1 MLRPLRVPLA
11 SILSASLL
19 AITGLTTPTMGQ
31 DTQAIPPT
39 PAAFDAAAATALAAE
54 RARAATMIERAIET
68 TTDRAALRAAAD
80 FAAKTLLGHPRTRA
94 KLEQLLAKPQER
106 DRLERSLE
114 GVIAEL
120 RFEVTRQADVPVDW
134 PPTTPVGEI
143 VVKRY
148 PQYRMAETTVGAQG
162 RSNPPFFA
170 LFYHIQRNDIAMTA
184 PVQMDHADGDARRP
198 TKMAFLYASPQQ
210 GDAGHDPK
218 DERVAVV
225 DVPPSFAVSIGA
237 MGYES
242 PKSVAALHAELE
254 TWLADHAD
262 RFRAAGPMR
271 TMGYNSPMVP
281 PSMRFFEVEI
291 PVEPIAHG
299 HGSDSVARGAQRS
312 SSKR

>member
-1 MLRPLRVPLA
+1 MLRSLRVSLV
-11 SILSASLL
+11 SSLSASLL
-19 AITGLTTPTMGQ
+19 AITALSTPTMGQ
-31 DTQAIPPT
+31 D
-39 PAAFDAAAATALAAE
+39 PAATPPSPAFFDAAAATALGAE
-54 RARAATMIERAIET
+54 RTRAAAIIERAIET
-68 TTDRAALRAAAD
+68 TADLPALRAATD

-94 KLEQLLAKPQER
+94 KLERLLAKPRER
-106 DRLERSLE
+106 DSLERSLE
-114 GVIAEL
+114 GLIAEL

-148 PQYRMAETTVGAQG
+148 PQYRMAETTVGSQG

-184 PVQMDHADGDARRP
+184 PVQMDHAGDDARRP

-254 TWLADHAD
+254 SWLADHAD
-262 RFRAAGPMR
+262 RFRVAGPMR

-281 PSMRFFEVEI
+281 PSLRFYEVEI
-291 PVEPIAHG
+291 PLEPIPTVD
-299 HGSDSVARGAQRS
+299 GSDSVARGAQRS